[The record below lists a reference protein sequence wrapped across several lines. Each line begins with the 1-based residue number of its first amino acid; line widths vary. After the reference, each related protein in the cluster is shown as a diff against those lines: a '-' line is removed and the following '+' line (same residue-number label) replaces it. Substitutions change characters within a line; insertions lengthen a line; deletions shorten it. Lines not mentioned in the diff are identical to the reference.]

1 MTGELLPFRFPVVA
15 SGVTSAEAR
24 EAATAF
30 LAAGSENRS
39 NGLSEFHLDNPE
51 TMLALCQLLD
61 STIESSPAEVL
72 EAARCAYDSLEGI
85 PGGTA
90 GFLFDEREYYLG
102 ELALIAGCSCRFL
115 TLRDEARL
123 WLDRASAWFLL
134 TANTG
139 GDVAR
144 VAYQRLALKLEERQF
159 SEVLRSIPPL
169 LESFRRGNANEL
181 ALKCRYL
188 EGVALKETG
197 RLDEAVSL
205 FEEISAQAKALNSAR
220 ILGSTY
226 VILIQLHS
234 ELNHAAETLTLVQ
247 EATPFLRSTNNRVA
261 LAKLQWGVGMLMR
274 TQSRPAEAI
283 EAFRASQLEFQEI
296 EMRADVA
303 ALHLIIA
310 DLLLETGQDRQ
321 AEWEIRAALPVI
333 EQLKMVPEGF
343 AAMSLLRESLRR
355 RVIDRGALRKLHGY
369 FEEISS

>member
-24 EAATAF
+24 EAASAF
-30 LAAGSENRS
+30 LAAGAEKRPK
-39 NGLSEFHLDNPE
+39 GLSESHLDNPE

-61 STIESSPAEVL
+61 SSIESSPAEVL
-72 EAARCAYDSLEGI
+72 EAARCAYDSLEGV

-197 RLDEAVSL
+197 RLDEAVSI

-247 EATPFLRSTNNRVA
+247 EATPFLRSNNNRVA

-274 TQSRPAEAI
+274 TQGRPAEAI

-310 DLLLETGQDRQ
+310 DLLLESGQDRQ